1 VTRTRTGSPVSD
13 ADPRVADILR
23 RWGYLA
29 ADLDPL
35 GRLPPFHHPE
45 LDEAL
50 RLAER
55 SGEAKHLRSIYCGPI
70 GADFMRLP
78 YPDRCRF
85 IAERMEAP
93 PAAADR
99 KRLLRRLAEADLF
112 ERFLHARYVGTKRY
126 SLEGAASLLPL
137 LDAVLD
143 AAAEAGAV
151 IALIGMS
158 HRGRLNVMANVV
170 GVPPSCLFAQFED
183 IAPESVQGSGDVRYH
198 LGATGSYRGTAGRD
212 LDVHLVSNASH
223 LEAVDPVV
231 MGRARARQERLA
243 ATGPRSTVE
252 PRAGIVPIVLHGD
265 AAFAGQGIAAET
277 LNLSEIPGFTVGGT
291 VHVVINNL
299 IGFTTEPR
307 FLQSTRFA
315 ADVARRLDAPILHV
329 NGFDPEAAARA
340 GRLALEYRARFHT
353 DVVVDLIGFRRYG
366 HSEVDDPTTSQPLLY
381 RTIQDLPMLWQ
392 TYAERVGAS
401 RDETEGLEREINTRL
416 QAELDRGRTMTKVPP
431 MRTLP
436 KYWDGYTGGRYDETL
451 EVDTA
456 VPAGRLE
463 EVAQRITTLPAGFH
477 AHAKVARGLEQRLEM
492 GRGRRPVDF
501 GMAEVLAF
509 GSLLVE
515 GTPVRLS
522 GQDSRRGTFNQR
534 HAVLVD
540 TETGAEHYPLA
551 HVGEGQA
558 RFAIYDTPLSEAAP
572 LGFEYGFS
580 RDSPETLVLWEAQ
593 FGDFANNAQV
603 IIDQFLAAGEDKW
616 GLLSGL
622 VLLLPHGY
630 EGQGAEHSSARLER
644 FLHLAAEDN
653 IQVCQP
659 TSAAQYFHLLR
670 RQARRRW
677 RKPLVVLTP
686 KGMLRAPA
694 SSSPVADFTT
704 GRFRAVIP
712 DETIV
717 DAARILLCSGKIA
730 HELKAERDRRH
741 DTRTAIVRLE
751 QLYPFPRAAIAALL
765 EACPAATEIVWVQEE
780 PRNMGALDFVRK
792 HLQGLL
798 GDRHLAS
805 VSRAESASPATGS
818 ARAHMLEQ
826 QAVIQFALQ
835 RTPSAPGD

>member
-1 VTRTRTGSPVSD
+1 VTQTKTGSVAPYG
-13 ADPRVADILR
+13 DPRLLDLFR

-35 GRLPPFHHPE
+35 GRLAPFHHPD

-50 RLAER
+50 RLAETPDEDGR
-55 SGEAKHLRSIYCGPI
+55 LRSIYCGPI

-85 IAERMEAP
+85 IAATMEAP
-93 PAAADR
+93 PPGVDR

-112 ERFLHARYVGTKRY
+112 ERFLHSRYVGTKRY
-126 SLEGAASLLPL
+126 SLEGAASLVPL

-143 AAAEAGAV
+143 AAAGAGAR

-158 HRGRLNVMANVV
+158 HRGRLNVMTNVV
-170 GVPPSCLFAQFED
+170 GVPPSRLFAQFED
-183 IAPESVQGSGDVRYH
+183 IAPESVMGSGDVRYH
-198 LGATGSYRGTAGRD
+198 LGATGSYRTPSGRD

-243 ATGPRSTVE
+243 AGGLPGAAD
-252 PRAGIVPIVLHGD
+252 PRAAVLPIVLHGD

-307 FLQSTRFA
+307 FLHATRFA
-315 ADVARRLDAPILHV
+315 ADVARRLDVPILHV

-340 GRLALEYRARFHT
+340 GRLALEYRARFGT

-366 HSEVDDPTTSQPLLY
+366 HSEVDDPTTSQPILY
-381 RTIQDLPMLWQ
+381 GTIRDLPMLWQ
-392 TYAERVGAS
+392 SYAERIGAGP
-401 RDETEGLEREINTRL
+401 DETQALERAINDRL
-416 QAELDRGRTMTKVPP
+416 QAELDLGRTMSRVPP
-431 MRTLP
+431 LRTLP
-436 KYWDGYTGGRYDETL
+436 AYWDRYTGGRYDQTL

-456 VPAGRLE
+456 VPAAALGEIAR
-463 EVAQRITTLPAGFH
+463 RITTLPAGFN
-477 AHAKVARGLEQRLEM
+477 AHPKVARGLEQRLQM
-492 GRGRRPVDF
+492 ATGRRPVDF
-501 GMAEVLAF
+501 GMAEALAF
-509 GSLLVE
+509 GSLLLE

-534 HAVLVD
+534 HAVLID
-540 TETGAEHYPLA
+540 TGTGAEHYPLA

-593 FGDFANNAQV
+593 FGDFANGAQV
-603 IIDQFLAAGEDKW
+603 IIDQFVAAGEDKW

-659 TSAAQYFHLLR
+659 TTAAQYFHLLR
-670 RQARRRW
+670 RQGRWRW

-694 SSSPVADFTT
+694 AASPLADFTD

-712 DETIV
+712 DETI
-717 DAARILLCSGKIA
+717 AEPARILLCSGKIA
-730 HELKAERDRRH
+730 HELVAERDRRG
-741 DTRTAIVRLE
+741 DRRTAVVRVE
-751 QLYPFPRAAIAALL
+751 QLYPFPRGAIDALL
-765 EACPAATEIVWVQEE
+765 RAQPSASEIVWVQEE
-780 PRNMGALDFVRK
+780 PRNMGALDFVRR

-798 GDRHLAS
+798 GDRHLAA
-805 VSRAESASPATGS
+805 VSRPESASPATGS
-818 ARAHMLEQ
+818 ARAHLLEQ
-826 QAVIQFALQ
+826 QALVRFALL
-835 RTPSAPGD
+835 RPAGAVD